1 MRKTLVMPFI
11 GAAATLLLLA
21 GCGGG
26 GGGGS
31 EPPPTP
37 PRANP
42 ATVTLDEDTQASGTM
57 TGVAGEGG
65 TLSFSVRTQPAS
77 GNLAVSGADYT
88 YTPDADFFGTDS
100 FTFIATESGRNSAPA
115 TVTLN
120 VTGVND
126 APTAADSNETTD
138 EDTELTANVSATDIE
153 GDALTLTVETQA
165 SNGTVTAGSGTEF
178 TYTPA
183 ANFFGT
189 DSFTFTVSDG
199 PETTA
204 PATVTIEVASVND
217 APELAAATLNIV
229 AGTVETVDMV
239 GTDIENDTLTY
250 RLTDEFDQA
259 TIAND
264 PTDTGLFDV
273 DAAYGTYG
281 ADQATVVANDG
292 VDDSAP
298 VTIDI
303 TIQVP
308 VTTPNIT
315 FDVYDGEFSTFANAV
330 EEGPDGTIYVA
341 GTVTGEI
348 ADPSPDTQIR
358 TFIASHDE
366 TGVRTRVVYF
376 DNTRITNLATG
387 FNSDLFTAA
396 GSDVNNALVVRV
408 LSLDANGDP
417 DTDATANA
425 PYLGGR
431 SFQDL
436 ELVSVPDVGFYAVAN
451 DNQVHLVNY
460 SGTLVSSTSILD
472 PISDLVHRYDAMDV
486 RVLGNEVHVA
496 GGVFTCFDDGTD
508 CSGGSGT
515 IGFVLRLDLAGNP
528 LGIIALSGFP
538 RDVAILADG
547 RIVAHIGETLY
558 LLNTDGSIVW
568 QRPISGTTLGLVGL
582 DAAEDIYWW
591 AYDSVGLEMI
601 ATRLT
606 VDNSLVWQTSSSITV
621 LGTLFPKGLHVDDYG
636 NMFISLN
643 EQYNVGLDGLGR
655 VVNAHADYSGVWQ
668 WTEISEPSD
677 MSASSGNRTSRTRL
691 TSSYRLVTISNDNR
705 GNLDQPDGHVFFNA
719 ISPAPPSP

>member
-1 MRKTLVMPFI
+1 MRKTLFLSVI
-11 GAAATLLLLA
+11 GAAALLA
-21 GCGGG
+21 GCGG

-42 ATVTLDEDTQASGTM
+42 ATVALDEDTQASGTM

-65 TLSFSVRTQPAS
+65 TLSFSVRTQPSNGSLDVA
-77 GNLAVSGADYT
+77 GADYT

-100 FTFIATESGRNSAPA
+100 FTFVATESGRSSAPA

-120 VTGVND
+120 VAGVND
-126 APTAADSNETTD
+126 APTSADSNATTD
-138 EDTELTANVSATDIE
+138 EDTELTGNVSATDVD

-165 SNGTVTAGSGTEF
+165 SNGTVAAGAGTEF

-183 ANFFGT
+183 ANYFGT
-189 DSFTFTVSDG
+189 DSFTFTISDG
-199 PETTA
+199 AETTA
-204 PATVTIEVASVND
+204 PATVTIDVAPVND
-217 APELAAATLNIV
+217 APELQSATLNIV

-239 GTDIENDTLTY
+239 GTDIENDTLAY

-264 PTDTGLFDV
+264 PTNTGLFDV

-315 FDVYDGEFSTFANAV
+315 FDVYDGEFSTFTNAV
-330 EEGPDGTIYVA
+330 DEGSDGTIYVT
-341 GTVTGEI
+341 GSVNGEI
-348 ADPSPDTQIR
+348 ADPSPDTQVR
-358 TFIASHDE
+358 TFVATHDE
-366 TGVRTRVVYF
+366 TGVRSRVVYF
-376 DNTRITNLATG
+376 DNTRIANLATG
-387 FNSDLFTAA
+387 FGGGLFTAA
-396 GSDVNNALVVRV
+396 GTDVNNNLAVRV
-408 LSLDANGDP
+408 LSLDASGDP

-425 PYLGGR
+425 PYNGSR
-431 SFQDL
+431 SFQNL
-436 ELVSVPDVGFYAVAN
+436 ELVHVPGTGFYAISN

-460 SGTLVSSTSILD
+460 AGALVSSVSIPA

-486 RVLGNEVHVA
+486 RVLGNELLVA
-496 GGVFTCFDDGTD
+496 GGVLTCFDDGSA
-508 CSGGSGT
+508 CNGGSGT
-515 IGFVLRLDLAGNP
+515 LGFVMRLDLAGNP
-528 LGIIALSGFP
+528 LEIIALSGYP

-547 RIVAHIGETLY
+547 RIAAHIDETLY

-568 QRPISGTTLGLVGL
+568 QRGISGTTLGLVGL

-591 AYDSVGLEMI
+591 AYDSDDLEMV

-606 VDNSLVWQTSSSITV
+606 ADNTLVWQTTSSITV
-621 LGTLFPKGLHVDDYG
+621 LGTLFPNGLHVDTYG

-643 EQYNVGLDGLGR
+643 EQYNVGPDGLGR

-677 MSASSGNRTSRTRL
+677 MNANGTNPTSKSL
-691 TSSYRLVTISNDNR
+691 LSSSYRLVTIATDDR
-705 GNLDQPDGHVFFNA
+705 GNVDQPDGYVFFNA
-719 ISPAPPSP
+719 ISPAPPAP